1 MATNIPGAAAE
12 DVTLTCIVSAKP
24 SALLSWKRD
33 LNGNELSTISD
44 SKVRRI
50 LKQSQS
56 IEMTVV
62 VTAVNEE
69 FFCVAVNLLGSDFQ
83 KYRIRERG
91 TKVIM

>member
-12 DVTLTCIVSAKP
+12 EVTLTCIVSAKP
-24 SALLSWKRD
+24 SAYLSWERN
-33 LNGNELSTISD
+33 LNGDELSTSD
-44 SKVRRI
+44 SKVRSI

-56 IEMTVV
+56 IEMTVA

-69 FFCVAVNLLGSDFQ
+69 FFCVAVNLLGSDSQ

-91 TKVIM
+91 T

>member
-1 MATNIPGAAAE
+1 MDTITLLLFVIGRPPITTSRPMATNIPGAAVE

-24 SALLSWKRD
+24 PALLSWKRN

-44 SKVRRI
+44 SKVRSI

-62 VTAVNEE
+62 VTAVNE
-69 FFCVAVNLLGSDFQ
+69 
-83 KYRIRERG
+83 
-91 TKVIM
+91 